1 MVSTYAAT
9 SSGIVAIDD
18 EVAVQLPGRDVRAL
32 AVEGDRW
39 WAIADDEV
47 VTRSETASG
56 WAPTPQLGR
65 FLARCLL
72 PSGDAALVGTSEAHL
87 FLVDTKSAEQVE
99 GFETVEGRGDW
110 YTPWGGPPD
119 VRSLSAAGGR
129 IHANVHV
136 GGIVRSTDRRSWQ
149 PTIDIHS
156 DVHEVLAVQGSDRVL
171 AATAWGLAESHDTGA
186 SWAFED
192 DGLHA
197 TYCRAVAACDES
209 VLMSASL
216 GPRGGRAA
224 VYRRSMSGGPF
235 EKCDKGLP
243 EWFSDNID
251 TGCLDAASSRAVF
264 GTRDGDV
271 FVSEDHGE
279 TWAQVSSGMS
289 PINQVLLR
297 A

>member
-1 MVSTYAAT
+1 MTSMLAAT

-18 EVAVQLPGRDVRAL
+18 EETQLPGRDVRAL

-39 WAIADDEV
+39 WAIVDHEV
-47 VTRSETASG
+47 LTRGGDRSD
-56 WAPTPQLGR
+56 WTPAGELGQLG
-65 FLARCLL
+65 ARCLL

-99 GFETVEGRGDW
+99 GFEEVEGRGDW
-110 YTPWGGPPD
+110 FTPWGGPPD
-119 VRSLSAAGGR
+119 VRSLSKAGES

-136 GGIVRSTDRRSWQ
+136 GGIVRSTDRRSWE

-156 DVHEVLAVQGSDRVL
+156 DVHEVLAVEGSDRVL
-171 AATAWGLAESHDTGA
+171 AATAWGLAKSDDAGK
-186 SWAFED
+186 SWGFED
-192 DGLHA
+192 EGLHA

-224 VYRRSMSGGPF
+224 VYRRAMSGGAF
-235 EKCDKGLP
+235 EKCVKGLP

-251 TGCLDAASSRAVF
+251 TGCLAAASSRAVF

-271 FVSEDHGE
+271 FVSEDSGE
-279 TWAQVSSGMS
+279 TWSRVRDGLA
-289 PINQVLLR
+289 PISQVLLH

>member
-1 MVSTYAAT
+1 VYAAT

-18 EVAVQLPGRDVRAL
+18 EGAVQLPGRDVRAL

-47 VTRSETASG
+47 VARGGAASD
-56 WAPTPQLGR
+56 WTPTPQLGR
-65 FLARCLL
+65 FRARCLL
-72 PSGDAALVGTSEAHL
+72 PSDDAALVGTSEAHL
-87 FLVDTKSAEQVE
+87 FLVDTGSARQVE
-99 GFETVEGRGDW
+99 GFESVEGRGDW
-110 YTPWGGPPD
+110 FTPWGGPPD
-119 VRSLSAAGGR
+119 VRSLSSAGGR

-156 DVHEVLAVQGSDRVL
+156 DVHEVLAVEGSDRVL
-171 AATAWGLAESHDTGA
+171 AATAWGLAESDDAGE
-186 SWAFED
+186 SWGFED

-197 TYCRAVAACDES
+197 SYCRAVAVCDES

-235 EKCDKGLP
+235 EKCEKGLP

-251 TGCLDAASSRAVF
+251 TGCLAAGSSRAVF

-271 FVSEDHGE
+271 FISEDSGE

-289 PINQVLLR
+289 PISQVLLL